1 MINIVSSDV
10 EVMEADGGATSSVS
24 VCVELV
30 DTDDGLLRDVVLLI
44 NTVDETATGRDTI
57 QVTGFIRNYMD
68 WIAVPSHNFSA
79 NTMMNIYSSL
89 KLR

>member
-10 EVMEADGGATSSVS
+10 EVMEADSGATSSVS

-30 DTDDGLLRDVVLLI
+30 DTDDGLLRDVVLLL
-44 NTVDETATGRDTI
+44 NTVDETATGSDTV
-57 QVTGFIRNYMD
+57 QVTGCIRI

-79 NTMMNIYSSL
+79 NTYMNIYSSL
-89 KLR
+89 EMR